1 MGYCN
6 LCPGINYIPRVVCLL
21 GLFII
26 VLLFLWPCVWW
37 LCNVQ
42 NIGCIWLAAAPCR
55 TYQSKLFKSKVS
67 SRFLTKTKIDP
78 SRSPIIRAVVF
89 PCSWLKIQQF
99 FPINLQNVAIFL
111 EAQPHVDPKK
121 IFLRKWKCR
130 RVQHDTTWYNW
141 WKHLLNPMWTRA
153 FEKLNQSNPKIW
165 WLNQLESNR
174 LMFQPQC
181 LKSQHLRFK
190 KYTFIYWNAILLIV
204 TSNVWMIHICWYI
217 YM

>member
-26 VLLFLWPCVWW
+26 VLLFLWPCVWR

-89 PCSWLKIQQF
+89 PCCLLHLCVWLISSMISSLSSFLTSSVLKWLKKWGETSPLLTCNHHKLSQF
-99 FPINLQNVAIFL
+99 V
-111 EAQPHVDPKK
+111 
-121 IFLRKWKCR
+121 
-130 RVQHDTTWYNW
+130 
-141 WKHLLNPMWTRA
+141 TRQKA
-153 FEKLNQSNPKIW
+153 
-165 WLNQLESNR
+165 
-174 LMFQPQC
+174 
-181 LKSQHLRFK
+181 
-190 KYTFIYWNAILLIV
+190 
-204 TSNVWMIHICWYI
+204 TSPR
-217 YM
+217 

>member
-26 VLLFLWPCVWW
+26 VLLFLWPCVWR

-111 EAQPHVDPKK
+111 EGQPISIPEKYSWGSENAGGYNMVQLVKASVKPHVSE
-121 IFLRKWKCR
+121 
-130 RVQHDTTWYNW
+130 Q
-141 WKHLLNPMWTRA
+141 
-153 FEKLNQSNPKIW
+153 EKLNQSNLKIW

-174 LMFQPQC
+174 LMFKPQG

-190 KYTFIYWNAILLIV
+190 KYTFTYWNAILFIV